1 MELALQIIEI
11 VKIYGY
17 IGAAVSVPFLM
28 FGIDRIDPS
37 SHQAFGFRALLIP
50 GIVVL
55 WPLVL
60 WRWLKLETQRGE

>member
-1 MELALQIIEI
+1 METALQIIETL
-11 VKIYGY
+11 KIYGM
-17 IGAAVSVPFLM
+17 IGAGVAVPFLA

-37 SHQAFGFRALLIP
+37 SHQAYGFRALLIP

-60 WRWLKLETQRGE
+60 WRWLKLELQRG